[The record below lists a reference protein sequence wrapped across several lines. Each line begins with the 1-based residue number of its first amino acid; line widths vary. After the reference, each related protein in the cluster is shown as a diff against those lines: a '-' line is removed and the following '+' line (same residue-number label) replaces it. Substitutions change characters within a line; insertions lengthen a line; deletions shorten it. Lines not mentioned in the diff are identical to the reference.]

1 VTLSPARSPRGPEP
15 GSGAGPGEPAEV
27 RGPVPGARRALVLL
41 AVFSIV
47 SFGDK
52 AVLGLAGPRM
62 IEDLGLTNA
71 QFGLIGS
78 SFYLLFSISAFVTG
92 LLNGRLQATWLLA
105 GMAVVWSA
113 AQLPVL
119 LPAAGLT
126 VLVATRVLLGAGEGP
141 GLPMANHVAFTW
153 FRPEQRTTASGVIS
167 MGGALGVIIGGP
179 LLAGVIAAFG
189 WRWAFGLL
197 GVVGLVWV
205 AVWLAVGGEGPYA
218 VDEDDGDTGDT
229 GDTGRDGGPGE
240 PGVFG
245 TPGGPVAKPLPLR
258 RIVAR
263 PTFLLCVVAGFAAQW
278 TLGLATAWLP
288 TFLEHEAGYSTAEV
302 GFLVAVPSLV
312 AIAAVLGVVGG
323 QRRLRAREVSRRGT
337 YRLLG
342 LLASLPPGLLLIGIT
357 SGVEGVPLL
366 LCIAVAF
373 GSGVAVGPLVA
384 AALADVV
391 PVASRGLTLCVAMA
405 LTSLGAVASP
415 WVTGRLLDLA
425 ATEAAGFDVAFR
437 LNGALVL
444 AGGLLLLL
452 VDPDRDNARLRR
464 PASSHDRADGRAP

>member
-1 VTLSPARSPRGPEP
+1 VTLTSAAGSSSQP
-15 GSGAGPGEPAEV
+15 GTGTEAGPPE
-27 RGPVPGARRALVLL
+27 RGTVPGARRALLLL
-41 AVFSIV
+41 AVFSII

-78 SFYLLFSISAFVTG
+78 SFYLLFSLSAFVTG
-92 LLNGRLQATWLLA
+92 LVNGRFPATWLLA
-105 GMAVVWSA
+105 GMAIVWSA

-119 LPAAGLT
+119 VPAAGLG

-153 FRPEQRTTASGVIS
+153 FRPEQRTTASGVIA

-179 LLAGVIAAFG
+179 ILAGVIAAFG

-205 AVWLAVGGEGPYA
+205 AVWLAAGGEGPYA
-218 VDEDDGDTGDT
+218 VDEEDGTD
-229 GDTGRDGGPGE
+229 GRADAGAPPRE
-240 PGVFG
+240 PGA
-245 TPGGPVAKPLPLR
+245 PAPKALPLL
-258 RIVAR
+258 RIATR
-263 PTFLLCVVAGFAAQW
+263 PTFLLCVAAGFAAQW
-278 TLGLATAWLP
+278 TLGVATAWLP
-288 TFLEHEAGYSTAEV
+288 TYLEHEAGYSTAEV
-302 GFLVAVPSLV
+302 GFLVAIPSLV

-323 QRRLRAREVSRRGT
+323 QRRLRDRDTSRRAT

-357 SGVEGVPLL
+357 SGIEGVPLL

-373 GSGVAVGPLVA
+373 GSGVAVGPLIA
-384 AALADVV
+384 ATLADVV
-391 PVASRGLTLCVAMA
+391 PVASRGLTLCVAVA

-425 ATEAAGFDVAFR
+425 ATESAGFDLAFR

-452 VDPDRDNARLRR
+452 VDPDRDNAHLR
-464 PASSHDRADGRAP
+464 GRRRVQEAGAR

>member
-1 VTLSPARSPRGPEP
+1 MTLSTARSSRGPQP
-15 GSGAGPGEPAEV
+15 GSVEAAAGG
-27 RGPVPGARRALVLL
+27 RVPGARRALVLL
-41 AVFSIV
+41 AVFSVI

-62 IEDLGLTNA
+62 IDDLGLTNA

-92 LLNGRLQATWLLA
+92 LVNSRLPATWLLA
-105 GMAVVWSA
+105 GLAVAWSA

-119 LPAAGLT
+119 VPAAGFA

-153 FRPEQRTTASGVIS
+153 FRPDLRTTASGVIS
-167 MGGALGVIIGGP
+167 MGGALGVILGGP
-179 LLAGVIAAFG
+179 ILAGVIAAFG

-197 GVVGLVWV
+197 GVVGLVWA
-205 AVWLAVGGEGPYA
+205 AVWVTLGGEGPNA
-218 VDEDDGDTGDT
+218 VDED
-229 GDTGRDGGPGE
+229 GGPRE
-240 PGVFG
+240 PGA
-245 TPGGPVAKPLPLR
+245 PAPRPLPLL
-258 RIVAR
+258 RIVRR
-263 PTFLLCVVAGFAAQW
+263 PTFVLCVVAGFAAQW

-288 TFLEHEAGYSTAEV
+288 TYLEHEAGYSTAGV
-302 GFLVAVPSLV
+302 GFLVGVPSLV
-312 AIAAVLGVVGG
+312 AIAAVLGVVAG
-323 QRRLRAREVSRRGT
+323 QRRLRAREVSRRTT

-342 LLASLPPGLLLIGIT
+342 LLASLPPGLLLIGVT
-357 SGVEGVPLL
+357 TGVEGVPLL
-366 LCIAVAF
+366 LCIAVGF
-373 GSGVAVGPLVA
+373 GSGVALGPLVA
-384 AALADVV
+384 ATLADVV

-425 ATEAAGFDVAFR
+425 ASEAAGFDAAFR

-444 AGGLLLLL
+444 LGGLLLLL
-452 VDPDRDNARLRR
+452 VDPDRDNARLR
-464 PASSHDRADGRAP
+464 GAP